1 MRTVPAGRE
10 DDLYVMTKLVYIAA
24 LVLPL
29 LATCGQPE
37 EDDASYVVT
46 IEEFSP
52 ENHVLSKTAA
62 DRDRQLMLEK
72 GRP

>member
-1 MRTVPAGRE
+1 MRAVPAGRK
-10 DDLYVMTKLVYIAA
+10 DDLSMIMNRVYVVIIL
-24 LVLPL
+24 LPL

>member
-10 DDLYVMTKLVYIAA
+10 DDLSVMTKLVYIAA

-37 EDDASYVVT
+37 EDDDNYIVT
-46 IEEFSP
+46 TEEFSP

>member
-1 MRTVPAGRE
+1 
-10 DDLYVMTKLVYIAA
+10 MTKLVYIAA

-37 EDDASYVVT
+37 EDDDNYIVT
-46 IEEFSP
+46 KEEFSP

-62 DRDRQLMLEK
+62 DRA
-72 GRP
+72 G

>member
-1 MRTVPAGRE
+1 MIMNRV
-10 DDLYVMTKLVYIAA
+10 YVVIIL
-24 LVLPL
+24 LPL

-37 EDDASYVVT
+37 EDDDNYIVT
-46 IEEFSP
+46 TEEFSP

>member
-1 MRTVPAGRE
+1 M
-10 DDLYVMTKLVYIAA
+10 MTKLVYIAA

>member
-10 DDLYVMTKLVYIAA
+10 DGLSVMTKLVYIAA

-62 DRDRQLMLEK
+62 DRA
-72 GRP
+72 G